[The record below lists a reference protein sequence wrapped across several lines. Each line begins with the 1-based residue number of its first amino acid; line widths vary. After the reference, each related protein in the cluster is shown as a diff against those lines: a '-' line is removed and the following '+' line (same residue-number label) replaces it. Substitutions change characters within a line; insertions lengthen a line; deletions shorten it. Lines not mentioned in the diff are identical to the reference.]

1 LNSSLPHKKIFSR
14 GIFRLAVKLP
24 APLLAAGI
32 WYLSSQS
39 VLPKPKGPLGFDKV
53 QHFFAYFALGAAIAL
68 WFSREKWRH
77 SLRLPALTAA
87 LASVYGIVDEIHQ
100 YFVPGRNCNAADWL
114 FDTLGAVAAAAV
126 VKLFLARWR
135 GPCSPPWQPDR
146 TKEPD
151 KMNLNH

>member
-1 LNSSLPHKKIFSR
+1 MFNKNVNRAAFS
-14 GIFRLAVKLP
+14 GFRLMIKLP

-39 VLPKPKGPLGFDKV
+39 VLPKPKGPLGFDKF
-53 QHFFAYFALGAAIAL
+53 QHLLAYFALSAAIAL
-68 WFSREKWRH
+68 WFSRGKWRQG
-77 SLRLPALTAA
+77 LRIPVLTAA
-87 LASVYGIVDEIHQ
+87 LASAYGLIDEIHQ
-100 YFVPGRNCNAADWL
+100 YFVPGRDCNAADWL
-114 FDTLGAVAAAAV
+114 FDTLGAAVATAAIR
-126 VKLFLARWR
+126 LFLLRR